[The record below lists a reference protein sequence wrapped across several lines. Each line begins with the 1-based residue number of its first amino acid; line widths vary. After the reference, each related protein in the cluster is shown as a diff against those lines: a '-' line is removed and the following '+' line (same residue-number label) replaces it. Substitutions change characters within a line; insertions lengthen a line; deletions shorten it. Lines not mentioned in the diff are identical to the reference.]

1 MPFVPP
7 TLENLD
13 PNFCPAVGA
22 GGKGAYKQCMCGKW
36 HRSTHKF
43 ADLVLTTDQIQLLFM
58 AYNAPG
64 YKVTLPGKQSIDFV
78 TKLLEVTAL
87 VTRVKAQDPD
97 TVGLPWKHRKNV
109 RYVTLTDAGVA
120 TVERLREDGV
130 QDTSLVEN
138 TKLADLSSRI
148 GIRRLNDL
156 DPIG

>member
-22 GGKGAYKQCMCGKW
+22 GGRGAYKQCLCGKW

-43 ADLVLTTDQIQLLFM
+43 AELTLTTDQIQLLFM

-64 YKVTLPGKQSIDFV
+64 HTVTIPGSTFVDFV
-78 TKLLEVTAL
+78 TKLLEATAL
-87 VTRVKAQDPD
+87 VTRVRAQDPD
-97 TVGLPWKHRKNV
+97 TAELPRKHRKTV
-109 RYVTLTDAGVA
+109 RHITLTDAGVA

-130 QDTSLVEN
+130 QDTSLVAN
-138 TKLADLSSRI
+138 TKLAALSTRV

-156 DPIG
+156 DPLG